1 MKESPRPSSVISS
14 LVGLVHDAYV
24 RLHHRPPA
32 DNTGRTIDDLDQVQ
46 LDEDSLQLG
55 YDDRGVRGVRLTA
68 TALRPP
74 PPASGRHRA
83 AGDGRPGRGQKE
95 KHSGQSR
102 SSFLDARSLSTT
114 NRSLSLYYSVS

>member
-74 PPASGRHRA
+74 PQDAIARPEM
-83 AGDGRPGRGQKE
+83 DGRDEARRRNIQVSLDP
-95 KHSGQSR
+95 HSLMQGH
-102 SSFLDARSLSTT
+102 
-114 NRSLSLYYSVS
+114 